1 MSGNVGLG
9 TNKGSWNALK
19 NAPAISNSTR
29 NNSAGDYY
37 TTSVAG
43 TSSFTSRGKGQ
54 YFAVGDI
61 IVFNGAV
68 WTKNDQFS
76 AESGFGTPA
85 NWKAAYDDHIISG
98 SFANNTITLNQKDGG
113 SFTIDLAG
121 VGGSSLLYND
131 STTVSAS
138 GGQNAFT
145 LSASIDHEDKTQVFI
160 DGVYQQKSGYSV
172 SGTTLAF
179 DGGVVV
185 PQGST
190 VEIISF
196 SSVSLTDSLADAK
209 VFIGNSSSVAI
220 AKTISG
226 DATLANTGALTLNT
240 SAKTTLGLNNV
251 NNTTDANKPVSTAQQ
266 AEIDTK
272 ADIASI
278 AVTVVSVPVGNRYFL
293 DGVLQSNAVLQPG
306 FVYRF
311 DQSNSSNNGHP
322 LRFSSDV
329 SNSTPYTTGVTV
341 VGTPGSAGA
350 YTQIITTQS
359 TPKISYYYCSIHSGM
374 GGAAT
379 IRIIQT
385 DGTSY
390 LNGTTTVDA
399 AFNQTG
405 GAASA
410 FSGAVKINTN
420 GSGTSKLQVVG
431 GIRNWNSALTLSSR
445 LETDGLYFSG
455 AQDVYIVSQQALNFH
470 AGNAL
475 KMSISTLGNVRLLGA
490 LELNDVAQSID
501 FIQSGSINFDS
512 NNDQTGRVL
521 TIGSGRTGD
530 SGGTTNVTFY
540 ESGTSTFG
548 GNVLFNLDGDSTL
561 SINDGGTNASQ
572 IKAGAGDELYIGAN
586 NTYALRF
593 LNNGTNNV
601 VFDAGSSIGIGT
613 SSPGTKLT
621 VKGGTSTF
629 VHDNEPQGTASS
641 VYRDAVFGSTQTVN
655 TGITI
660 FGTGQTGI
668 SFGDA
673 ASHIRGQVRYQ
684 HSSDT
689 LELGSA
695 GNINMS
701 ISSGGAATF
710 SGGGVFS
717 NSSQGKVKL
726 IASSD
731 EYSSLEFANA
741 SGTTQWEISKNN
753 THDLYF
759 YKGGYKM
766 ILKSGGNVGIG
777 TTSPLQLLDVQ
788 SSTASPKIMVKV
800 NGQAGTTNPTA
811 ELILGAG
818 PISSNDSAC
827 KIISFRTANY
837 SSAAARSSGLKFQV
851 TQNNGPRLALTIAET
866 GVVSIPNGIVLDSN
880 TTGGTPNATNVT
892 LNAYEEGTWTPTLSV
907 SGVSYTKQEG
917 KYTRIGNVVHYWIDI
932 NFTATSGYIIYN
944 LYLPFTTSFSSFYGS
959 AAIGNAYRINLGT
972 GGTMLGGYYSVNYI
986 RLHSSGNSTGQLSPI
1001 ATGGN
1006 MTIRMEGIYQAL

>member
-1 MSGNVGLG
+1 MALTKITSRILDSSGVTILGTIATGVWQGTAINQTYLVGQSGTNTGDETLARINALDVTELGTVSSGVWNGTAIASAYLDADTAHLSTTQTFTGAKTFSSAVLIQQSGSTGFVTEKTGGTGSFINLKDNAGTVFIGGVNNEFVVQTSGSSYSNKLTISNAGNATFSGNVGIG
-9 TNKGSWNALK
+9 VS
-19 NAPAISNSTR
+19 P
-29 NNSAGDYY
+29 SA
-37 TTSVAG
+37 
-43 TSSFTSRGKGQ
+43 
-54 YFAVGDI
+54 
-61 IVFNGAV
+61 
-68 WTKNDQFS
+68 
-76 AESGFGTPA
+76 
-85 NWKAAYDDHIISG
+85 
-98 SFANNTITLNQKDGG
+98 
-113 SFTIDLAG
+113 
-121 VGGSSLLYND
+121 
-131 STTVSAS
+131 
-138 GGQNAFT
+138 
-145 LSASIDHEDKTQVFI
+145 
-160 DGVYQQKSGYSV
+160 
-172 SGTTLAF
+172 
-179 DGGVVV
+179 
-185 PQGST
+185 
-190 VEIISF
+190 
-196 SSVSLTDSLADAK
+196 
-209 VFIGNSSSVAI
+209 
-220 AKTISG
+220 
-226 DATLANTGALTLNT
+226 
-240 SAKTTLGLNNV
+240 
-251 NNTTDANKPVSTAQQ
+251 
-266 AEIDTK
+266 
-272 ADIASI
+272 
-278 AVTVVSVPVGNRYFL
+278 
-293 DGVLQSNAVLQPG
+293 
-306 FVYRF
+306 
-311 DQSNSSNNGHP
+311 
-322 LRFSSDV
+322 
-329 SNSTPYTTGVTV
+329 
-341 VGTPGSAGA
+341 
-350 YTQIITTQS
+350 
-359 TPKISYYYCSIHSGM
+359 
-374 GGAAT
+374 
-379 IRIIQT
+379 
-385 DGTSY
+385 
-390 LNGTTTVDA
+390 
-399 AFNQTG
+399 
-405 GAASA
+405 
-410 FSGAVKINTN
+410 
-420 GSGTSKLQVVG
+420 
-431 GIRNWNSALTLSSR
+431 
-445 LETDGLYFSG
+445 
-455 AQDVYIVSQQALNFH
+455 
-470 AGNAL
+470 
-475 KMSISTLGNVRLLGA
+475 
-490 LELNDVAQSID
+490 
-501 FIQSGSINFDS
+501 
-512 NNDQTGRVL
+512 
-521 TIGSGRTGD
+521 
-530 SGGTTNVTFY
+530 
-540 ESGTSTFG
+540 
-548 GNVLFNLDGDSTL
+548 
-561 SINDGGTNASQ
+561 
-572 IKAGAGDELYIGAN
+572 
-586 NTYALRF
+586 
-593 LNNGTNNV
+593 
-601 VFDAGSSIGIGT
+601 
-613 SSPGTKLT
+613 KLT